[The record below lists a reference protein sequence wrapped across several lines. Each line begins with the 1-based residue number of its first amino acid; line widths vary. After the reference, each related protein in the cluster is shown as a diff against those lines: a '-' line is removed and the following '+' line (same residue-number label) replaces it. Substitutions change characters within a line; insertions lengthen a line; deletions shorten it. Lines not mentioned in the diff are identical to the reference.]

1 MEERPSRD
9 DTSLNSQNDD
19 YEATNAIEADG
30 VLDDKLLDAVTPRI
44 SVLDESVEE
53 EDVHP
58 VKRTFCTRCRTISS
72 SFLSTSYV
80 SGSDNLSG
88 IERLQHAR
96 NSQTRFVG
104 DLGHPATA
112 GDSLEDS
119 DDVPLL
125 RVSHFGVRRTRT
137 LCRVFKANILPRS
150 LPPYIFFK
158 VYAEGI
164 VTLGRLRYWIRHVGH
179 L

>member
-1 MEERPSRD
+1 MRLKPGKKSKPIIWEEQLSLNVPAVYSHLGSVNMEERPSRD

-44 SVLDESVEE
+44 SVLDESVED
-53 EDVHP
+53 EDHP

-80 SGSDNLSG
+80 SGSDNLPG
-88 IERLQHAR
+88 IERLQQSR
-96 NSQTRFVG
+96 NSQTRFLG
-104 DLGHPATA
+104 DQGHPASA
-112 GDSLEDS
+112 GDSFEDS

-137 LCRVFKANILPRS
+137 LYCVCL
-150 LPPYIFFK
+150 
-158 VYAEGI
+158 
-164 VTLGRLRYWIRHVGH
+164 
-179 L
+179 